1 MAAANS
7 IAAADVGASCVD
19 LTLGTWAHLLA
30 DNIWNTRVNEYL
42 EAHGGRPSDS
52 FRIKK
57 QSDFDWFGRSRPLHL
72 IPVAS
77 ARLIEAAARFAQY
90 PIERDLVIA
99 TAGVAHETV
108 RVNEGTDQHPPYQL
122 LTDEFF
128 AQTFAE
134 VVEQAISLFEER
146 A

>member
-7 IAAADVGASCVD
+7 TAVADVEASCVD

-57 QSDFDWFGRSRPLHL
+57 QSDFDWFGRSRPLRL

-77 ARLIEAAARFAQY
+77 VRLIEAAARFAQY

-122 LTDEFF
+122 LSDEFF

-134 VVEQAISLFEER
+134 VVEQTISLFEER